1 MEIITFNDL
10 CARVKSIPLDSDF
23 ELMVESCMP
32 QVNKFCKRYRTNLL
46 RIEQTQESGYP
57 EPMFFF
63 SDQIGGY
70 NIGGIKSSL

>member
-1 MEIITFNDL
+1 MKTITFIDL
-10 CARVKSIPLDSDF
+10 CDIVKSIPIDSDF
-23 ELMVESCMP
+23 ELMVQSCMP
-32 QVNKFCKRYRTNLL
+32 EVDRFCKKYKTNLL
-46 RIEQTQESGYP
+46 RIKQTQENGYP